1 MKLCD
6 FGWSV
11 NLLRSEKRT
20 TFCGTFE
27 YMVPEIVCEEKYDT
41 GVDIWALGIL
51 LYEMVIL
58 LLVLINMVKM
68 NIKFF

>member
-1 MKLCD
+1 
-6 FGWSV
+6 V

-51 LYEMVIL
+51 LYEML
-58 LLVLINMVKM
+58 
-68 NIKFF
+68 FSF